1 MASKTKMKRRPRGE
15 GGLIKRRNHYYLR
28 QLVGGKRTE
37 LMLKNEDGSRCTTE
51 EQAKDAVG
59 RMDRSLFELDTQEK
73 LVNKVAEIRQ
83 LKVVH
88 QAKTADVWQLY
99 INSANRP
106 DTGEKTLSEQRKVF
120 ERFCTWMQ
128 EKYDS
133 GVDGATSVAAS
144 TFMHELGETVSNKTF
159 NDYAAILRLIFKT
172 VYKQL
177 GMTENPFADIRHRPL
192 ETISR
197 KEFTEE
203 QVQQIFDGFK
213 TGFFYET
220 EVEGLGPGRKRI
232 REKKRLEFKPLY
244 KDEMEVLMKLCCFS
258 GCDGKSGCLM
268 KWDCVDFDRNCLS
281 YVRSKTRK
289 KRGGH
294 PIVLPLHPMLRD
306 ALLRAQDWRQPDNPY
321 ILPNVAVRYQTNHT
335 GVQKDAMKIIRCALG
350 VETTDKSAVN
360 YKVDDEGKGKHKGRG
375 KGKADADKNA
385 VPVREDAP
393 RRKLGANVYS
403 LHSFRH
409 TFVSFCVNSGVPME
423 IVAAIVGHGNP
434 VMTRHYAHVND
445 DAKQSAIDVLPT
457 LAAHE
462 EPDAFDAQEANP
474 ADGLHQRLI
483 SYINTASA
491 EQLVAMS
498 RLLPP
503 MKAPLALPV

>member
-51 EQAKDAVG
+51 EQAKDAVV

-220 EVEGLGPGRKRI
+220 EVEELGPGRKRI

-244 KDEMEVLMKLCCFS
+244 KDEMEVLMILCCFS

-268 KWDCVDFDRNCLS
+268 KWDCIDFDRNCLS

-289 KRGGH
+289 KTGGH
-294 PIVLPLHPMLRD
+294 PILLPLHPVLRD
-306 ALLRAQDWRQPDNPY
+306 ALLRAQDWRQPDSPY
-321 ILPNVAVRYQTNHT
+321 ILPNVARRYQTNHT

-360 YKVDDEGKGKHKGRG
+360 CPDDEGKGK
-375 KGKADADKNA
+375 KAMT
-385 VPVREDAP
+385 VREDAP

-409 TFVSFCVNSGVPME
+409 TFVSFCVNSGVPTE
-423 IVAAIVGHGNP
+423 IVAAIVGHANP

-445 DAKQSAIDVLPT
+445 NAKQSAIDVLPM
-457 LAAHE
+457 LSAHE
-462 EPDAFDAQEANP
+462 EPDASDAQEAKP
-474 ADGLHQRLI
+474 TDGLRQRLI
-483 SYINTASA
+483 SYINAAST
-491 EQLVAMS
+491 EQLLAMS
-498 RLLPP
+498 RLLP
-503 MKAPLALPV
+503 ASGGTAGLPV